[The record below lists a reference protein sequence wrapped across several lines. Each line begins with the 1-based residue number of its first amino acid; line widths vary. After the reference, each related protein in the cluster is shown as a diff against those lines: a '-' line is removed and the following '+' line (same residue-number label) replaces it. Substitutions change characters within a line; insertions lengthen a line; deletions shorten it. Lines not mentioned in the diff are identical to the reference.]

1 MSNRKLGHLVGL
13 RSPEAL
19 KTIRFALVDGR
30 GVKAAAAELGVSR
43 NTLIRWGA
51 SWPALGKLL
60 KRFSLDPATIAS
72 MGGTQTKANRD
83 AAK

>member
-19 KTIRFALVDGR
+19 KTIKVALATGN
-30 GVKAAAAELGVSR
+30 GVKAAAAELGVAR

-51 SWPALGKLL
+51 SWPSLGKLL
-60 KRFSLDPATIAS
+60 DRYALDPATIAS

-83 AAK
+83 AQ